1 MLHQSTDKIISF
13 PAQTVSVLIALER
26 IDSVSVQRQIDVHSR
41 SIGFNLRLWHESS
54 VKSVPLCD
62 RLDNHLKR
70 HQIIR
75 GHQRFIITEIDLML
89 RRSDL
94 MMGRSDLKSHV
105 LQCQHH
111 IPPGI
116 LAKIKRAHIKISALL
131 MCQRRRQA
139 VIIHVEKEKLTF
151 RSHIHRIPHFFCLS
165 DRLFQ
170 NIPGIHLIGR
180 PICAV
185 DVTDQTR
192 HFPLLGS
199 PREDLK
205 GTQIRIKIHIRV
217 LFSGKPF
224 QRGHVKH
231 TAVIQRLFQLAYR
244 YSHIFHR
251 SEDIRKLQP
260 DESHI
265 LFLHDT
271 ENIFPR
277 IVMH

>member
-1 MLHQSTDKIISF
+1 
-13 PAQTVSVLIALER
+13 
-26 IDSVSVQRQIDVHSR
+26 
-41 SIGFNLRLWHESS
+41 
-54 VKSVPLCD
+54 
-62 RLDNHLKR
+62 
-70 HQIIR
+70 
-75 GHQRFIITEIDLML
+75 ML

-94 MMGRSDLKSHV
+94 MMGGSDLKSHV

-170 NIPGIHLIGR
+170 NIPGIYLIGR

-192 HFPLLGS
+192 HFTLLGS

>member
-1 MLHQSTDKIISF
+1 
-13 PAQTVSVLIALER
+13 
-26 IDSVSVQRQIDVHSR
+26 
-41 SIGFNLRLWHESS
+41 
-54 VKSVPLCD
+54 
-62 RLDNHLKR
+62 
-70 HQIIR
+70 
-75 GHQRFIITEIDLML
+75 
-89 RRSDL
+89 
-94 MMGRSDLKSHV
+94 MMGGSNLKSHV

-116 LAKIKRAHIKISALL
+116 LAKIKRPHVKISALL
-131 MCQRRRQA
+131 MCQRRRQS
-139 VIIHVEKEKLTF
+139 VIIHVEKEELAF
-151 RSHIHRIPHFFCLS
+151 RPHIHRIPHFFRLS

-170 NIPGIHLIGR
+170 DIPGIHLIGR
-180 PICAV
+180 PIRAV

-192 HFPLLGS
+192 HLPLLRS
-199 PREDLK
+199 PRKDLK

-217 LFSGKPF
+217 LFSGKSF

-231 TAVIQRLFQLAYR
+231 ASVIQRLFQLAYR
-244 YSHIFHR
+244 HSHIFHR